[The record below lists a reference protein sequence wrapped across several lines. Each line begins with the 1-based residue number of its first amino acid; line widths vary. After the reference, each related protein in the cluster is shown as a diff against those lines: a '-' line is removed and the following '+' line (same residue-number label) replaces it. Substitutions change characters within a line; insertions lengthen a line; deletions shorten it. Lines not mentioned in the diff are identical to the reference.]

1 MKTPCRWY
9 GNEDDTTDGEGL
21 RFGYHRIAGGGPVVH
36 AASHADDIGK
46 ASLLEQVARLTRAVA
61 GAADD
66 DDLAVGGHLIDT
78 PCKFRKGDEGGVGDV
93 PGSPLIRLADVED
106 ERAGVIAFVGFGDR
120 DFNGQV
126 GGRGWTGQYE
136 GCAGNDDDSQQYP
149 QPGGESRL
157 GGGGAFGHDFG
168 SFMGLDAG

>member
-9 GNEDDTTDGEGL
+9 GKEDDTTEGEGL

-36 AASHADDIGK
+36 AASHAGDIGK

-66 DDLAVGGHLIDT
+66 DDLAVGGHLIDAV
-78 PCKFRKGDEGGVGDV
+78 CKFGQGDEGGVGDV

-106 ERAGVIAFVGFGDR
+106 ERAGVIAFVGFGAPAMSMTASSIHSQA
-120 DFNGQV
+120 GKV
-126 GGRGWTGQYE
+126 GW
-136 GCAGNDDDSQQYP
+136 AGVV
-149 QPGGESRL
+149 RL
-157 GGGGAFGHDFG
+157 G
-168 SFMGLDAG
+168 MILDPLWGWMREERKSYR